1 MGNGARDIIAAFV
14 MSVNTFYIKSHNMD
28 IYIIR
33 AYNAYTKYDQ
43 YCQYY
48 AKYCPLCGHLYGIN
62 FDHILGYF
70 NVF

>member
-1 MGNGARDIIAAFV
+1 MGNSRAYPITFV
-14 MSVNTFYIKSHNMD
+14 MSILFPIKFIKIDHN
-28 IYIIR
+28 IIR

-48 AKYCPLCGHLYGIN
+48 ANNCPLCGHKYGIN
-62 FDHILGYF
+62 FDQILGYF